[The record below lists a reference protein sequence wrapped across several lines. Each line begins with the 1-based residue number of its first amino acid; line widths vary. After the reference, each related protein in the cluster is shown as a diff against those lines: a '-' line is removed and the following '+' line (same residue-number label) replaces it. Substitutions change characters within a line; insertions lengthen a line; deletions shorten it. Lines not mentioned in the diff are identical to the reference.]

1 MTDPTPP
8 PTPSP
13 TPEELFSEL
22 NPPYST
28 IVADPPWRYKSDGRM
43 VTSANKPSTNPSPNA
58 RYSTSTSIELA
69 SLPVAGLAA
78 TNAHLYCWTTNP
90 ILPEAFAL
98 VEAWGFQ
105 YVTLLTWRKLGT
117 LGMGYYFRGD
127 TEHVL
132 FAVKGKLPIPP
143 ADRKRNWFEARKT
156 GHSIKPPSFFDLV
169 ESVSPGPYV
178 ELFARQPR
186 LGWDAW
192 GHGYE
197 SQAS

>member
-1 MTDPTPP
+1 VT
-8 PTPSP
+8 
-13 TPEELFSEL
+13 FSSL

-43 VTSANKPSTNPSPNA
+43 VTAANKASTNPDPNA
-58 RYSTSTSIELA
+58 RYSTSTSTDLA
-69 SLPVAGLAA
+69 SLPVSELAA
-78 TNAHLYCWTTNP
+78 PNAHLYCWTTNP

-132 FAVKGKLPIPP
+132 FAVKGKLPIAP

-156 GHSIKPPSFFDLV
+156 GHSIKPASFFDLV
-169 ESVSPGPYV
+169 ETVSPGPYV

-192 GHGYE
+192 GLGYE
-197 SQAS
+197 MGAAS